1 MSITRPST
9 LSQEEMDRLL
19 EKLANHGARITM
31 VDPRVTSVQT
41 WILSTIG
48 VAIVGLA
55 GWGIKSINDLNRTM
69 TIVVTQNGYRDDHVK
84 RIEQR
89 LEFVDNRVVVLER
102 DKKGR

>member
-19 EKLANHGARITM
+19 DRIASHGAKLTM

-48 VAIVGLA
+48 VSIVGLA
-55 GWGIKSINDLNRTM
+55 GWGIKSINDLNQTM
-69 TIVVTQNGYRDDHVK
+69 ATMLVRYDYDIKRVERIENHLEAVDTRVVT
-84 RIEQR
+84 
-89 LEFVDNRVVVLER
+89 LER
-102 DKKGR
+102 KMR